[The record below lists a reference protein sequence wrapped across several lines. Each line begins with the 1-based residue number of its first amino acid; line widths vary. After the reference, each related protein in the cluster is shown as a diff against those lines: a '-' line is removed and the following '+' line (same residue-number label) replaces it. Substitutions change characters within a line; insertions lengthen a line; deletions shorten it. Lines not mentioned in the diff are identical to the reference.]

1 MSNTTTQSV
10 QLQLTVD
17 EDVIHDITDQ
27 LMTFGE
33 PLKFSM
39 QHIRAYHAEQLLSS
53 TEEQVTGY
61 SIKVRVDI
69 LATEQ
74 NFQAI
79 IDHAKLPLHN
89 SALEYVLLPV
99 LAFGSC

>member
-1 MSNTTTQSV
+1 MSETTTQYV

-17 EDVIHDITDQ
+17 EGVIHDITDQ

-39 QHIRAYHAEQLLSS
+39 QQIRAYHAKQILSS
-53 TEEQVTGY
+53 TQEQVTGY
-61 SIKVRVDI
+61 TAKVRVDV

-74 NFQAI
+74 NYQAI
-79 IDHAKLPLHN
+79 IDYVKQPLHN
-89 SALEYVLLPV
+89 SAVEYVLLPV
-99 LAFGSC
+99 LGYGNA